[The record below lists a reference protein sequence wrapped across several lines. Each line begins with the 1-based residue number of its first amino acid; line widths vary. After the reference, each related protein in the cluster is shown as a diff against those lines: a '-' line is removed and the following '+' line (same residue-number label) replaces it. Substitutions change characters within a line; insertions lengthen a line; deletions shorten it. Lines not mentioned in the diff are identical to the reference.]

1 MKKNIKV
8 LKELKQFI
16 GTFILLSFVW
26 SIDSFVR
33 THSLLLNPVA
43 IVFGLQAYFI
53 YIIARDKNR
62 IFQRIILCFLVS
74 YLGISLLDLL
84 NIQSIVINN
93 YLYVLFLILGIG
105 TYIYLQRKIN

>member
-1 MKKNIKV
+1 MKTNIKV

-16 GTFILLSFVW
+16 GTFILLSLVW
-26 SIDSFVR
+26 SVSSFVR

-53 YIIARDKNR
+53 YIIVRDKNR
-62 IFQRIILCFLVS
+62 IFQRIILCFLIS
-74 YLGISLLDLL
+74 YLGILLLDLL

-93 YLYVLFLILGIG
+93 YLYILFLILGIG